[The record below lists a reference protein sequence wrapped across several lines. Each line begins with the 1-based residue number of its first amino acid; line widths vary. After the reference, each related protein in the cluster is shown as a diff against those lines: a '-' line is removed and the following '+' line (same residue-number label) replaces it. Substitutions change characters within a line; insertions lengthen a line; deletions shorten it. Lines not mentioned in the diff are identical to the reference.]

1 MKAFIDINKSP
12 HNDEKDPEVRLRV
25 KFATGRE
32 INITTTCSDLAK
44 VLMGCSEVPVTVS
57 TRNVEVKI
65 K

>member
-1 MKAFIDINKSP
+1 MKAFIDINKSSY
-12 HNDEKDPEVRLRV
+12 NDKKDPEVRLRV
-25 KFATGRE
+25 KFCTGRE

-44 VLMGCSEVPVTVS
+44 ALMGCSEVQVTVS